1 MIHSTFTTEFTKVL
15 KANNDSTKGFDHLSD
30 TNIKLIC
37 DVAKEFDM
45 DAKATIEALEEYYG
59 YTLSG
64 GVVSTIKSNFDNKTT
79 PYYILFVK
87 DDELGWTDEFG
98 DYSKKE
104 VMDNK
109 DLYYMNKTKVFKID
123 DERKLTEFIANKN
136 KELNS

>member
-1 MIHSTFTTEFTKVL
+1 MTHSTFTTEFTKVL

-30 TNIKLIC
+30 TNIKIIT
-37 DVAKEFDM
+37 DVAKEFNM

-59 YTLSG
+59 YPLSG
-64 GVVSTIKSNFDNKTT
+64 DVVATIESNFDNKTT
-79 PYYILFVK
+79 PYYVLFVK
-87 DDELGWTDEFG
+87 DDELGWADEFG